1 MKRKRKSQ
9 FDDIFKEFEEMI
21 DNLFEDIEDEIRGP
35 FVYGFSLTHR
45 PGEEPEIRE
54 FGNVRP
60 HFGRTIEI
68 NERTPL
74 VEVFKLDDKI
84 HVVADMPGVK
94 REDISLDCYETSL
107 EIYAFHGDKKY
118 SKRVEL
124 PSKVDPNSATATYKN
139 GVLEV
144 ILKQKKSTKIPI
156 KVK

>member
-1 MKRKRKSQ
+1 
-9 FDDIFKEFEEMI
+9 DDIFKDFEEMI
-21 DNLFEDIEDEIRGP
+21 DNLFEDIEDEIKGP

-60 HFGRTIEI
+60 RFGRPIEI
-68 NERTPL
+68 SEITPL
-74 VEVFKLDDKI
+74 VEVFKSDDKI
-84 HVVADMPGVK
+84 HVVADMPGVE
-94 REDISLDCYETSL
+94 REDISLDCSETSL
-107 EIYAFHGDKKY
+107 EIYASHGDKKY
-118 SKRVEL
+118 SKHVEL

-144 ILKQKKSTKIPI
+144 ILKRTKSTRIPI